1 MHGYGDGHGGV
12 SVPMAQA
19 VETDEQMAWRI
30 QQQYNQQR
38 QPPQAY
44 AQPVPQPQAHAQPAQ
59 QPAQQPQP
67 QPQPQRR
74 TTMESQ
80 VGMWR
85 FVQRTKRQRVLVVR
99 ILVCGYCTVL
109 CSIHTVLAIRYCA
122 FVAYPHSATHY
133 HRITQLR
140 PI

>member
-1 MHGYGDGHGGV
+1 MYHAQQAAPAGMGHAAASASVPVAPQAQTMHGYGDGHGGV

-19 VETDEQMAWRI
+19 VETDEQMAWRM
-30 QQQYNQQR
+30 QQQYNQQQ

-44 AQPVPQPQAHAQPAQ
+44 AQPAQQPQAHAQPVQ
-59 QPAQQPQP
+59 QP

-85 FVQRTKRQRVLVVR
+85 FVQRIKGNVCWWYEYKSAGIVLYYA
-99 ILVCGYCTVL
+99 I
-109 CSIHTVLAIRYCA
+109 SIRYWQYA
-122 FVAYPHSATHY
+122 
-133 HRITQLR
+133 
-140 PI
+140 